1 MSNYDY
7 NKKFEIITKDL
18 EEVIGEDNLK
28 NVLKERDLKLYWGT
42 ATTGKPHIGY
52 LMPLLKIKD
61 FLEANC
67 NVTILFADLHA
78 YLDSMKSTEEQLEFR
93 VKYYT
98 YVIKETLFALGVNR
112 DVIKNNIKFIRGT
125 EYQLSANYSMDV
137 YRLMSKTSLRDA
149 TKAGA
154 EVVKQSNNPRMASLM
169 YPGLQVLDEEHLD
182 VDCQFGG
189 VDQRKIFMM
198 AEKYL
203 PMLGYKKRS
212 HLMNPMIKS
221 FNESSDGKMSSSDIN
236 SKIDLVDSPKQIRK
250 KIGKAFC
257 PEKSIDTG
265 LFQFFEK
272 VIYKIIQNNN
282 ETILFERPD
291 DYGGNFECKN
301 LGDVKEN
308 ILNGNI
314 HPVDL
319 KSFISGFL
327 TKLLEP
333 IRNLRC
339 NNEFVTSEKK
349 GY

>member
-1 MSNYDY
+1 MEDNRY
-7 NKKFEIITKDL
+7 NLITKDL
-18 EEVIGEDNLK
+18 EEVIGDEKLNDILKTRNLS
-28 NVLKERDLKLYWGT
+28 LYWGT

-61 FLEANC
+61 FLEADC
-67 NVTILFADLHA
+67 DITILFADLHA
-78 YLDSMKSTEEQLEFR
+78 YLDALKSTEEQLKYR

-98 YVIKETLFALGVNR
+98 MLIKETLFALGIDKETIDN
-112 DVIKNNIKFIRGT
+112 KIKFVRGT
-125 EYQLSANYSMDV
+125 EFQLSSEYTMDM

-154 EVVKQSNNPRMASLM
+154 EVVKQSKNPKMASLL
-169 YPGLQVLDEEHLD
+169 YPGLQVLDEEYLK

-198 AEKYL
+198 ADKYL
-203 PMLGYKKRS
+203 PLLGYEKRI

-221 FNESSDGKMSSSDIN
+221 FNEDSADGKMSSSEIN
-236 SKIDLVDSPKQIRK
+236 TKIDLLDSSKQIKK
-250 KIGKAFC
+250 KIGKAYC

-272 VIYKIIQNNN
+272 VIYKIILNRGDK
-282 ETILFERPD
+282 IIFYRPD
-291 DYGGNFECKN
+291 EYGGNIECTDLDDIRK
-301 LGDVKEN
+301 N
-308 ILNGNI
+308 ILSGNI

-319 KSFISGFL
+319 KAFISKFL
-327 TKLLEP
+327 IDLLEP
-333 IRNLRC
+333 VRILNQFDGFKEAESL
-339 NNEFVTSEKK
+339 

>member
-98 YVIKETLFALGVNR
+98 YVIKETLYALGVKR
-112 DVIKNNIKFIRGT
+112 DVIKNNIRFVRGT
-125 EYQLSANYSMDV
+125 EYQLSAKYSMDV

-154 EVVKQSNNPRMASLM
+154 EVVKQSNNPRMASHM
-169 YPGLQVLDEEHLD
+169 YPIQVLDEEHLD
-182 VDCQFGG
+182 VDGQFGG
-189 VDQRKIFMM
+189 
-198 AEKYL
+198 
-203 PMLGYKKRS
+203 
-212 HLMNPMIKS
+212 
-221 FNESSDGKMSSSDIN
+221 
-236 SKIDLVDSPKQIRK
+236 
-250 KIGKAFC
+250 
-257 PEKSIDTG
+257 
-265 LFQFFEK
+265 
-272 VIYKIIQNNN
+272 
-282 ETILFERPD
+282 
-291 DYGGNFECKN
+291 
-301 LGDVKEN
+301 
-308 ILNGNI
+308 
-314 HPVDL
+314 
-319 KSFISGFL
+319 
-327 TKLLEP
+327 
-333 IRNLRC
+333 
-339 NNEFVTSEKK
+339 
-349 GY
+349 